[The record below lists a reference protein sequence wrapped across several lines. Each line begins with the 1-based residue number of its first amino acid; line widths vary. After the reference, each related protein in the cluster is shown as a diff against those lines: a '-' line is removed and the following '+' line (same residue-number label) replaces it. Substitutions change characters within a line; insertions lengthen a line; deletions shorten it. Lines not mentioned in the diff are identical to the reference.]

1 MDAEYKQKVQNMEDQ
16 MAIDRLEK
24 IYGYYLDNSMNQ
36 EVVDLFSDNAE
47 SVEIMS
53 RGVFKGKAGIKRFF
67 LDYLGKKRDTLTRPG
82 GMGFHTQHQGVITVA
97 PDGKTA
103 KGRWYLVMIMAMSIE
118 DKENG
123 PLRSVLGH
131 GVYENEFVKE
141 DGVWK
146 FSKMFM
152 SLHFLSP
159 IAEGWT
165 FIPAIGQGRV
175 PQSDAPSTAFHPYP
189 DIQKVPVHWKHPV
202 TGK

>member
-1 MDAEYKQKVQNMEDQ
+1 MDAEYKRKIQNMEDQ

-24 IYGYYLDNSMNQ
+24 IYGYYLDNSMNE

-53 RGVFKGKAGIKRFF
+53 RGVFKGKAGIRRFF
-67 LDYLGKKRDTLTRPG
+67 LDYLGSKRTTLTRPG
-82 GMGFHTQHQGVITVA
+82 GMGFHTQHQGVITVD

-118 DKENG
+118 QQENG

-141 DGVWK
+141 NEIWK

-152 SLHFLSP
+152 SLNFLSP

-165 FIPAIGQGRV
+165 SISAIGQGLA
-175 PQSDAPSTAFHPYP
+175 PGADGPSTAFHPYP
-189 DIQKVPVHWKHPV
+189 DIRKVPVHWKNPV